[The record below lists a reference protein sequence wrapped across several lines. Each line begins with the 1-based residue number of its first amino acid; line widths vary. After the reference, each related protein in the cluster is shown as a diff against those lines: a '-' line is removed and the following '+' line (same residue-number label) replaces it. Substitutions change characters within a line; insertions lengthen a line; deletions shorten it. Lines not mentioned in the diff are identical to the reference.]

1 MTEQVYVALLPLP
14 VGPVLLAH
22 ATPLTPII
30 DQLPDP
36 VGVAPPDEPVTVAVK
51 VKDDPSEEFGVFVL
65 TVIEGIILVMS
76 RVNTPLGPALV

>member
-1 MTEQVYVALLPLP
+1 M
-14 VGPVLLAH
+14 
-22 ATPLTPII
+22 PLTPII

-51 VKDDPSEEFGVFVL
+51 VNDEPSEALAALVL
-65 TVIEGIILVMS
+65 TVIDGVILVIT